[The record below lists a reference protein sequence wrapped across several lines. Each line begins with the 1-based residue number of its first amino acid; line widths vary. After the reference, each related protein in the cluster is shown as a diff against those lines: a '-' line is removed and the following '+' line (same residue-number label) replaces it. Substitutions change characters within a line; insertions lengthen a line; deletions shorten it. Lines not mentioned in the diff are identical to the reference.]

1 MVEQFKKGDIVVY
14 IGDIYPG
21 LTTNETFIVKY
32 VDNIDPTVNLIGG
45 QYLCLY
51 LKYPKGN
58 DKCIDSKDIGAWYPA
73 FKEKKYLFTKI
84 ENFRNN
90 KIDEILSTS

>member
-1 MVEQFKKGDIVVY
+1 MVEEFKKGDIVVY

-21 LTTNETFIVKY
+21 LDTNETFIVKC
-32 VDNIDPTVNLIGG
+32 VDNVDG
-45 QYLCLY
+45 QYLLLY

>member
-21 LTTNETFIVKY
+21 LTTNETFIVKC
-32 VDNIDPTVNLIGG
+32 VDVDG

-58 DKCIDSKDIGAWYPA
+58 DKCIDSKDIGVWYLT
-73 FKEKKYLFTKI
+73 FKEKNYLFTKI

-90 KIDEILSTS
+90 KIDKILSIS